1 MKPIT
6 FGVLALAV
14 AVTAAG
20 AQNPTPPAQPA
31 RPSPAPAPAPSRTPR
46 APIVSRTP
54 IDPDFYFDF
63 DVERFSDQARELARQ
78 AAEIDRES
86 IREMTEQARQIG
98 EQTRESMRDQE
109 RMARDAVRMSQD
121 FAYDVPITPLPPI
134 DVHVPRVDVHVP
146 SVDVHV
152 PAMDMHVPD
161 FDMSM
166 MDMSAGRFGVRD
178 FTNRVPPAA
187 WAQGDPADSV
197 YRVAREALMR
207 GDYGRA
213 ARMFGDLVQKYPKSV
228 YFSNAQYFEAL
239 ARYKVGTTDDL
250 RQAAKILEPLAKNVN
265 VGTGSGSGAGSS
277 VVLTTNYRERTRG
290 SADDSD
296 IAALY
301 ARVNGALAQRG
312 DADAAKKINGI
323 VSQAGSA
330 PCDQEDVQV
339 RTEALNALSQMDP
352 TSATPILRRV
362 LERKDDCSANL
373 RRSAVFMLGRRA
385 DADAASILTGVAKSD
400 PNTNVRIEAINFL
413 PRMPGDASLTT
424 LEEILRGDQ
433 DERIQ
438 RAAVRALMSSDNPK
452 AKSSM
457 RSLIDRKDA
466 SLNLR
471 IEAVNSIGGD
481 RATTEDAAYLRS
493 LYARADNDRL
503 KDAIIGAVSRMGG
516 AENDQWVLGIVRN
529 PNESS
534 SLRSAALSRYSRS
547 TTVSIADL
555 SKLYDTA
562 ESYDLRSRV
571 VSILGNRKEPEATDK
586 LIDIAKTSTVVS
598 LRKEAINALA
608 RKNDPRT
615 TQLLLDIVDGKKP

>member
-6 FGVLALAV
+6 VAMVALTVAV
-14 AVTAAG
+14 AAAG
-20 AQNPTPPAQPA
+20 AQTPTPPAKPE
-31 RPSPAPAPAPSRTPR
+31 RPSPAPAPSRAPRP
-46 APIVSRTP
+46 PIVSNVP
-54 IDPDFYFDF
+54 IDPDFDFNFDF
-63 DVERFSDQARELARQ
+63 DVERISDQAREMARQ
-78 AAEIDRES
+78 AARIDRES
-86 IREMTEQARQIG
+86 IREMTEQARQISD
-98 EQTRESMRDQE
+98 QVRESARDQA
-109 RMARDAVRMSQD
+109 RMARDAVRMSDDFVRD
-121 FAYDVPITPLPPI
+121 FAYAPMPPMPPI
-134 DVHVPRVDVHVP
+134 DVHVP
-146 SVDVHV
+146 
-152 PAMDMHVPD
+152 AMDVPMP
-161 FDMSM
+161 DMDLNM
-166 MDMSAGRFGVRD
+166 GGFGARD
-178 FTNRVPPAA
+178 FTNRVPPTP
-187 WAQGDPADSV
+187 WAQGDPADSL
-197 YRVAREALMR
+197 YRVARDALMH

-213 ARMFGDLVQKYPKSV
+213 ARVFGDLVQKYPKSV

-250 RQAAKILEPLAKNVN
+250 RQAAKILEPLVKTAA
-265 VGTGSGSGAGSS
+265 SSGSS
-277 VVLTTNYRERTRG
+277 VPNSLTTVSYSRRG
-290 SADDSD
+290 ADDSE

-312 DADAAKKINGI
+312 DRDAAAKIAATA
-323 VSQAGSA
+323 STAGSS
-330 PCDQEDVQV
+330 PCDQEDIQV

-352 TSATPILRRV
+352 ASATPILRRV
-362 LERKDDCSANL
+362 VERKDDCSASL

-385 DADAASILTGVAKSD
+385 DGDAASILMGVAKND

-413 PRMPGDASLTT
+413 PRMPGDGALTT
-424 LEEILRGDQ
+424 LEEILKNDQ
-433 DERIQ
+433 DERVQ
-438 RAAVRALMSSDNPK
+438 RAVVRALMSSDNPK
-452 AKSSM
+452 SRSSM

-466 SLNLR
+466 PINLR
-471 IEAVNSIGGD
+471 IEAVNSLSGD
-481 RATTEDAAYLRS
+481 RATTDDAAYLRS

-529 PNESS
+529 ANEPSA
-534 SLRSAALSRYSRS
+534 LRSAALSRFSRS
-547 TTVSIADL
+547 STVSVADL

-562 ESYDLRSRV
+562 DSYDLRSRV

>member
-1 MKPIT
+1 MRPIT
-6 FGVLALAV
+6 LGVVAFTV

-31 RPSPAPAPAPSRTPR
+31 RPSPAPAPTPSRAPRPPAVVR
-46 APIVSRTP
+46 APIDR
-54 IDPDFYFDF
+54 DFDFSFDF
-63 DVERFSDQARELARQ
+63 DADRLSEQARELARQ
-78 AAEIDRES
+78 AAQLDREG
-86 IREMTEQARQIG
+86 IRQMTEQAR
-98 EQTRESMRDQE
+98 D
-109 RMARDAVRMSQD
+109 MAREQVRMQDDMLRMSRDLGRD
-121 FAYDVPITPLPPI
+121 FAITPMPPVDVYVPPVDVHVPPI
-134 DVHVPRVDVHVP
+134 DVHVPK
-146 SVDVHV
+146 
-152 PAMDMHVPD
+152 MDMHMPE
-161 FDMSM
+161 
-166 MDMSAGRFGVRD
+166 MDMHMPEMDMHLPEMNMGRFGGRD
-178 FTNRVPPAA
+178 FTDRVPPAP
-187 WAQGDPADSV
+187 WAQQDPADSL
-197 YRVAREALMR
+197 YRVARESLMR

-250 RQAAKILEPLAKNVN
+250 RQAAKILEPLAKPTAAGA
-265 VGTGSGSGAGSS
+265 GTSGSSGSPMTFAYS
-277 VVLTTNYRERTRG
+277 DKRRG
-290 SADDSD
+290 ADDSE
-296 IAALY
+296 ISALY
-301 ARVNGALAQRG
+301 ARVVGALAQRG
-312 DADAAKKINGI
+312 DADAAKKLNGI

-330 PCDQEDVQV
+330 PCDQEDIQV

-352 TSATPILRRV
+352 ASATPILRRV

-385 DADAASILTGVAKSD
+385 DGDAASILTGVAKGD

-424 LEEILRGDQ
+424 LEEILRSDQ
-433 DERIQ
+433 DERVQ

-466 SLNLR
+466 PLNLR
-471 IEAVNSIGGD
+471 IEAINSLSGD
-481 RATTEDAAYLRS
+481 RATTDDAAYLRS

-516 AENDQWVLGIVRN
+516 PENDQWVLGIVRN
-529 PNESS
+529 ANEPSA
-534 SLRSAALSRYSRS
+534 LRSAALSRYSRS
-547 TTVSIADL
+547 STVSVADL

-562 ESYDLRSRV
+562 DSYDLRSRV

>member
-6 FGVLALAV
+6 LGVVAFTV

-20 AQNPTPPAQPA
+20 AQNPTPPAPPA
-31 RPSPAPAPAPSRTPR
+31 RPSPAPAPAPPR
-46 APIVSRTP
+46 APRPLSTP
-54 IDPDFYFDF
+54 HPLIDRDFDF
-63 DVERFSDQARELARQ
+63 DFNFDFDADRMSEEAREMARQ
-78 AAEIDRES
+78 AAQLDRES
-86 IREMTEQARQIG
+86 IRQMTEQARQIG
-98 EQTRESMRDQE
+98 EQARESAREQA
-109 RMARDAVRMSQD
+109 RMARDAMRVSDDYVRD
-121 FAYDVPITPLPPI
+121 FAVTPMPPVDVHVPPVDVHVPPI
-134 DVHVPRVDVHVP
+134 DVHVPE
-146 SVDVHV
+146 
-152 PAMDMHVPD
+152 MDMHLPD
-161 FDMSM
+161 
-166 MDMSAGRFGVRD
+166 MDMVPGRFGRSD
-178 FTNRVPPAA
+178 FTQRIPPAP
-187 WAQGDPADSV
+187 WAQGDPADSL
-197 YRVAREALMR
+197 YRVARESLMR

-228 YFSNAQYFEAL
+228 YFSNAQYYEAL

-250 RQAAKILEPLAKNVN
+250 RQAAKILEPLAKPT
-265 VGTGSGSGAGSS
+265 TGSAMSFAYSD
-277 VVLTTNYRERTRG
+277 RRRG
-290 SADDSD
+290 ADDSE

-301 ARVNGALAQRG
+301 ARVVGALAQRG
-312 DADAAKKINGI
+312 DADAAKTLNGI
-323 VSQAGSA
+323 VSQAGA
-330 PCDQEDVQV
+330 AACDQEDIQV

-352 TSATPILRRV
+352 ASATPILRRV

-385 DADAASILTGVAKSD
+385 DADAASILTGVAKAD

-424 LEEILRGDQ
+424 LEEILRSDQ
-433 DERIQ
+433 DERVQ

-457 RSLIDRKDA
+457 RSLIDRRDA
-466 SLNLR
+466 PLSLR
-471 IEAVNSIGGD
+471 IEAINSLSGD
-481 RATTEDAAYLRS
+481 RATTDDAAYLRS

-529 PNESS
+529 ANEPSA
-534 SLRSAALSRYSRS
+534 LRSAALSRYSRS
-547 TTVSIADL
+547 STVSVADL

-562 ESYDLRSRV
+562 DSYDLRSRV